1 MPRAVAERIDIKK
14 GTRFL
19 GKLKREGTKREKI
32 AKGSSESKA
41 KRYKEDKVY
50 VVV

>member
-1 MPRAVAERIDIKK
+1 VAERTDIKK
-14 GTRFL
+14 GKKFL

-41 KRYKEDKVY
+41 KGMRKKKSM
-50 VVV
+50 

>member
-1 MPRAVAERIDIKK
+1 MPRAVAERTDIKK

-32 AKGSSESKA
+32 AKGSPEKKA
-41 KRYKEDKVY
+41 KGMRKKKSM
-50 VVV
+50 

>member
-1 MPRAVAERIDIKK
+1 VVERTDIKK

-41 KRYKEDKVY
+41 KGIRKTKSI
-50 VVV
+50 